1 MRGMGLNEPVSL
13 RAWENEM
20 ATLYLT
26 EPRALVKK
34 DGDTLAVHIPE
45 DKERG
50 TEKRQVDGGRQG
62 AEGLV

>member
-1 MRGMGLNEPVSL
+1 
-13 RAWENEM
+13 M

-26 EPRALVKK
+26 EPRSLVKK

-50 TEKRQVDGGRQG
+50 TEKRQVRFVG
-62 AEGLV
+62 AGNQQTGSTLFITCADK